1 MHTLRGL
8 LIAVCLLMAPAAAFA
23 QDVGIVESAETI
35 NKGNFKIRVN
45 PLLVFGKDA
54 EDNKAGVAAMIGYG
68 FTSRFDME
76 GGVAFY
82 DGLTFAA
89 VNAEFWLVKHSPLD
103 VSVAAGWHRRFTD
116 ESDDY
121 HGMDLTFLAS
131 GHVNPRL
138 EIYGGLDLAFE
149 GLFSD
154 TTDEFTKAHIV
165 PGVEFKVNDSID
177 LVGEFGIALNDSS
190 RHYLT
195 GGIAIYWR

>member
-1 MHTLRGL
+1 MHTPRAL
-8 LIAVCLLMAPAAAFA
+8 LIAICLLMAPAAAFA

-45 PLLVFGKDA
+45 PLLVFGKGA
-54 EDNKAGVAAMIGYG
+54 EDNTGGIAAMIGYG

-82 DGLTFAA
+82 DGLTFVAA
-89 VNAEFWLVKHSPLD
+89 NAEFWVLKEAPLD
-103 VSVAAGWHRRFTD
+103 VSVAGGWHQRFTD
-116 ESDDY
+116 QSDDY
-121 HGMDLTFLAS
+121 HGIDLTFLAS
-131 GHVNPRL
+131 GHVGKRL

-154 TTDEFTKAHIV
+154 TDNFTKAHIV
-165 PGVEFKVNDSID
+165 PGVEFKVNDAID
-177 LVGEFGIALNDSS
+177 LVAEFGIAITDAA

-195 GGIAIYWR
+195 GGIAFYWK